1 VSRLGSDAIEDFVIG
16 ELFVRFLLGGAVV
29 AAFAALGEVCQPKTF
44 AGLFG
49 AAPSVAITTL
59 ALALGKQGPAYAA
72 AEARSMVLGS
82 AGLLVYSAACAGL
95 VRRREIPVWLGAVA
109 AWGLWLVVA
118 LGLFAM
124 MGGAGAGGG
133 YGGGR

>member
-1 VSRLGSDAIEDFVIG
+1 VIG
-16 ELFVRFLLGGAVV
+16 ELIVRFLLGGAVV
-29 AAFAALGEVCQPKTF
+29 TAFAALGEVCQPKTF

-72 AEARSMVLGS
+72 AEGRSMVLGS
-82 AGLLVYSAACAGL
+82 AGLLVYSATCAGL
-95 VRRREIPVWLGAVA
+95 VGRREVPVWLGAVA

-118 LGLFAM
+118 LGLFVM
-124 MGGAGAGGG
+124 LGGAGDGGG
-133 YGGGR
+133 W